1 MATVAVT
8 RLVEASAEE
17 LWRVFTDLPAR
28 GGWLSTVSS
37 VEVLTPGPFHAGT
50 RWRESYHLP
59 DGTELIEEFQVE
71 EAAPPRQLIVISSGI
86 GVDYRTAYT
95 FTPVDGRRRRR
106 TGWTAVSVVQQGVAT
121 APYGRLLAL
130 VFGGLAARTVEGALR
145 RDLADLAAA
154 ATPADRGVFNRG
166 VVNHDG
172 VNRDG
177 VNRDAASGDPVSG
190 DAIGH
195 DPAAAA

>member
-8 RLVEASAEE
+8 RLVQASAEE
-17 LWRVFTDLPAR
+17 LWQVFTDLPAR
-28 GGWLSTVSS
+28 AGWLSTITRI
-37 VEVLTPGPFHAGT
+37 EVPAPGPVRVGT
-50 RWRESYHLP
+50 IWRESHHLP
-59 DGTELIEEFQVE
+59 DGTELIEEFRVE
-71 EAAPPRQLIVISSGI
+71 EVAAPHRLTVVSSGV

-95 FTPVDGRRRRR
+95 FTPVEGRRCRRG
-106 TGWTAVSVVQQGVAT
+106 GWTAVSVVQEGTVT

-154 ATPADRGVFNRG
+154 VTHDHRG
-166 VVNHDG
+166 
-172 VNRDG
+172 
-177 VNRDAASGDPVSG
+177 
-190 DAIGH
+190 

>member
-28 GGWLSTVSS
+28 AGWLSTITRI
-37 VEVLTPGPFHAGT
+37 EVLTPGPVRVGT
-50 RWRESYHLP
+50 MWRERHQLP
-59 DGTELIEEFQVE
+59 DGTALIEEFRVE
-71 EAAPPRQLIVISSGI
+71 EATAPHRLTVTSSGV

-95 FTPVDGRRRRR
+95 FTPVEGRRRRR
-106 TGWTAVSVVQQGVAT
+106 SGWTAVSAVQEGVVT

-154 ATPADRGVFNRG
+154 TRPNGHAHQADQ
-166 VVNHDG
+166 
-172 VNRDG
+172 
-177 VNRDAASGDPVSG
+177 GDPAG
-190 DAIGH
+190 R